1 MVPPTD
7 ITVKLHTV
15 EGEVDGDNFQQN
27 RIPIRVFNRDFVD
40 KNVFPFGGGDLPF
53 IIVLGKESTAKKRK
67 VQELK
72 EAMATREDELTRAK
86 RTERVASKGLDNY
99 CKEQAKII
107 KKELH
112 GPSSG
117 YNYYT
122 LGRYKEDA
130 QKMVSNGRYTHLL
143 DTTIRDD
150 LRHQFREEI
159 KQPVNK
165 VSFSLP
171 SLDNLASDAA
181 SILNTTVINS
191 VLDTLKNDPSLGE
204 WTRVGLE
211 LFRASEKT
219 VCLFCEQEM
228 PEERLAALEGH
239 FNDAFEKFVQ
249 RVKTL
254 VESIETVK
262 NHIDIISLPDRANF
276 YGDLKNDY
284 DEAKSN
290 LENALTSLRE
300 YVAELIKVLENKEA
314 SPFKKLGLNVVTPEI
329 DIDAITRLNQV
340 IQRHN
345 EISNNFENRRAEVEK
360 RLANDMIAKGGEQYS
375 YFVNT
380 EDEATAEVTALEED
394 IRNLSARIE
403 RLDAEIQERLD
414 PDELNQELK
423 NYFGRND
430 LKLEIRDGG
439 YQIMYGD
446 KPADSLSEGEKTALA
461 LLYFLKSLR
470 DDRFDLSQG
479 VVVLDDPV
487 SSLDSDALHLA
498 YAFIRE
504 RTQDAAQLF
513 VLTHNFAFF
522 RLVRNWY
529 KYLRGQQQRDMER
542 RPARF
547 YMLERVFNTT
557 ARRSVIQPLDPLL
570 EKFESEYQYL
580 FSRVYKAAQ
589 KQIRIPL
596 QEAFIISNVSRRLLE
611 AFLAFRYPSINR
623 EFREKMEHVNFDGVR
638 KTRIIDFLN
647 IHSHIDV
654 IEEPTQGPL
663 VYGES
668 RLVLNDIID
677 LMRSE
682 DQKHFEAMENV
693 ILARVAG

>member
-1 MVPPTD
+1 
-7 ITVKLHTV
+7 
-15 EGEVDGDNFQQN
+15 
-27 RIPIRVFNRDFVD
+27 
-40 KNVFPFGGGDLPF
+40 
-53 IIVLGKESTAKKRK
+53 
-67 VQELK
+67 
-72 EAMATREDELTRAK
+72 
-86 RTERVASKGLDNY
+86 
-99 CKEQAKII
+99 
-107 KKELH
+107 
-112 GPSSG
+112 
-117 YNYYT
+117 
-122 LGRYKEDA
+122 
-130 QKMVSNGRYTHLL
+130 
-143 DTTIRDD
+143 
-150 LRHQFREEI
+150 
-159 KQPVNK
+159 
-165 VSFSLP
+165 
-171 SLDNLASDAA
+171 
-181 SILNTTVINS
+181 
-191 VLDTLKNDPSLGE
+191 
-204 WTRVGLE
+204 
-211 LFRASEKT
+211 
-219 VCLFCEQEM
+219 
-228 PEERLAALEGH
+228 
-239 FNDAFEKFVQ
+239 
-249 RVKTL
+249 
-254 VESIETVK
+254 
-262 NHIDIISLPDRANF
+262 
-276 YGDLKNDY
+276 
-284 DEAKSN
+284 
-290 LENALTSLRE
+290 
-300 YVAELIKVLENKEA
+300 
-314 SPFKKLGLNVVTPEI
+314 
-329 DIDAITRLNQV
+329 
-340 IQRHN
+340 
-345 EISNNFENRRAEVEK
+345 
-360 RLANDMIAKGGEQYS
+360 MIAKGGEQYS

-529 KYLRGQQQRDMER
+529 KYLKGQRKKDVEG

-547 YMLERVFNTT
+547 YMLERVFDTT

-589 KQIRIPL
+589 KQTQIPL
-596 QEAFIISNVSRRLLE
+596 QEAHIISNVSRRLLE
-611 AFLAFRYPSINR
+611 AFLAFRYPGINR
-623 EFREKMEHVNFDGVR
+623 EFREKMEHVSFDGVR

-663 VYGES
+663 VYRES
-668 RLVLNDIID
+668 RLVLSDIMD

-682 DQKHFEAMENV
+682 DQKHFQAMENV
-693 ILARVAG
+693 ISARVAG